1 MNIVLDYADLLDER
15 VEGGIPAASLDA
27 VLAERFAAALRTLQG
42 WRGEGRLGFLDL
54 PDDPAL
60 DLEVGAAV
68 ARWIDEVDDVVLVG
82 IGGSALGAVV
92 LRDTLAGLRWN
103 ASEPVRRGRPRL
115 HVVDNPDPDTVRG
128 LLADLDPTRTAVNVV
143 SKSGSTAE
151 TMAVFLVVR
160 TWLEAAVEAGSMTGA
175 RLRDRI
181 LVTTDPE
188 KGVLRP
194 WAEERGIDTLPVP
207 ENVGGRFSVLSA
219 VGLVPAAVLGVDLG
233 ALRRGA
239 LRMRE
244 RCLAPD
250 FRKNPAGLLAVLLH
264 AMDTE
269 HDRPIHVLMPYAD
282 RLRPLA
288 FWFQQLWAESLG
300 KAGGGPTPLP
310 AVGTVDQH
318 AQVQLFMEG
327 PHDKVVLFVK
337 APFDGDLEIPVGAE
351 TPRGLEYFEGHTL
364 GALVD
369 AERRATTEALR
380 VAGRPSATI
389 ELDAVD
395 AEHLGALFM
404 LLEVATVLAGAV
416 YGVDPLDQPGV
427 EQGKIFTYGLMGREG
442 FAAPDLPERDPHRR
456 VGSEG

>member
-1 MNIVLDYADLLDER
+1 MTIVLDYADLLDER
-15 VEGGIPAASLDA
+15 VKDGIPAASLETRFSD
-27 VLAERFAAALRTLQG
+27 RFADALRTFEE
-42 WRGEGRLGFLDL
+42 WRAEGRLGFLDL

-68 ARWIDEVDDVVLVG
+68 ARWIDDVDDVVLVG

-92 LRDTLAGLRWN
+92 LRDALAGLRWN
-103 ASEPVRRGRPRL
+103 ASERVRGGRPRL
-115 HVVDNPDPDTVRG
+115 HVVDNPDPDTVRA
-128 LLADLDPTRTAVNVV
+128 LLDDLDPTRTAVNVV

-160 TWLEAAVEAGSMTGA
+160 AWLQGAVDAGSMRSGELEA
-175 RLRDRI
+175 RI

-188 KGVLRP
+188 KGALRP
-194 WAEERGIDTLPVP
+194 WAADRGVDTLPVP

-219 VGLVPAAVLGVDLG
+219 VGLVPAAVLGVELG

-239 LRMRE
+239 REMRD
-244 RCLAPD
+244 RCLNSELLD
-250 FRKNPAGLLAVLLH
+250 NPAGLLAVLLH

-269 HDRPIHVLMPYAD
+269 QARPIHVLMPYAD

-300 KAGGGPTPLP
+300 KEGAGPTPLP

-337 APFDGDLEIPVGAE
+337 APFDGDMEIPVDAE
-351 TPRGLEYFEGHTL
+351 TPGGLEYFEGHTL
-364 GALVD
+364 GELVD
-369 AERRATTEALR
+369 AERRATAEALR

-389 ELDAVD
+389 EVDAVD
-395 AEHLGALFM
+395 AEHLGGLFM
-404 LLEVATVLAGAV
+404 LFEVATVIAGAL
-416 YGVDPLDQPGV
+416 YGVNPLDQPGV

-442 FAAPDLPERDPHRR
+442 FAPPDLPERDPRRR
-456 VGSEG
+456 VGSHG